1 MDQNFSLMAQ
11 SRANYYTAGSPVQF
25 VRVELLKGDTT
36 GEVAVCLTFKNVGTE
51 PLTGLVVHFKCK
63 DAAGQVLC
71 EDDFYYEQ
79 LNAQP
84 GAVFGS
90 DDAVYVSDTPVSSVE
105 VEQDR
110 AFLNGR
116 GVDLRNYKRVRLNMP
131 RVLPGSIAK
140 TLQQRTGNVQLTCVP
155 QDTEYGWFCAC
166 GAFHPNEEN
175 TTVCSECG
183 GDRAGIK
190 ATLTAILEEA
200 RQAAE
205 RQQQEVNAVASSV
218 APAPAPA
225 PQPQAQPAPAASDP
239 RAMANAVQAAIT
251 GQQDIPPQSAY
262 EPEQAT
268 AAFVYMQIVY
278 TTSNFKGGIYR
289 AVLAI
294 LLGLALL
301 IWPADALKYVV
312 MLIGIV
318 FLAIGIIAF
327 IISSRNR
334 EEHQRSFA
342 PLSGI
347 GSVILGLLLVC
358 LPSTFATVFM
368 FLLGFILVVAAVGQF
383 VTLAAARQ
391 FGRIAPVSFLFPVL
405 ILIVGIVIL
414 FDPFSSAESVFILF
428 GITAVFY
435 GVTDLLNQYSI
446 RKMRKASEEKEKI
459 VKMGGDSDIEDA
471 EFEEVEE
478 GK

>member
-268 AAFVYMQIVY
+268 AAFEPQGSSY
-278 TTSNFKGGIYR
+278 
-289 AVLAI
+289 
-294 LLGLALL
+294 
-301 IWPADALKYVV
+301 AD
-312 MLIGIV
+312 
-318 FLAIGIIAF
+318 
-327 IISSRNR
+327 
-334 EEHQRSFA
+334 
-342 PLSGI
+342 
-347 GSVILGLLLVC
+347 
-358 LPSTFATVFM
+358 
-368 FLLGFILVVAAVGQF
+368 
-383 VTLAAARQ
+383 
-391 FGRIAPVSFLFPVL
+391 
-405 ILIVGIVIL
+405 
-414 FDPFSSAESVFILF
+414 D
-428 GITAVFY
+428 
-435 GVTDLLNQYSI
+435 D
-446 RKMRKASEEKEKI
+446 
-459 VKMGGDSDIEDA
+459 EDA
-471 EFEEVEE
+471 EADATLPRAACSTMMRTTMRAPRCTIPMTSTTMTRTTVTTRSP
-478 GK
+478 KNAAATPMTTKPVRTTSWPSASSAWPRPSRPLPAP

>member
-25 VRVELLKGDTT
+25 VRVELLKGDVT
-36 GEVAVCLTFKNVGTE
+36 GEVAVCLTFKNVGTV

-131 RVLPGSIAK
+131 RVLPGSISR

-183 GDRAGIK
+183 GDRAAIK
-190 ATLTAILEEA
+190 ATLTGILEEA

-205 RQQQEVNAVASSV
+205 RQQQEVNAVANSV
-218 APAPAPA
+218 APAPA
-225 PQPQAQPAPAASDP
+225 PQPQAQPAPAATDP

-268 AAFVYMQIVY
+268 AAFEPQSNGYVDDEDEEAERVRRYAPKGRLFDDEDDEDDGTQMYDTDDLDDDDYDDRKKSKKRGRYADDDESSEDDVMAERIIRLAPPITAIACALIVAVSLVY
-278 TTSNFKGGIYR
+278 
-289 AVLAI
+289 
-294 LLGLALL
+294 
-301 IWPADALKYVV
+301 
-312 MLIGIV
+312 
-318 FLAIGIIAF
+318 
-327 IISSRNR
+327 
-334 EEHQRSFA
+334 H
-342 PLSGI
+342 
-347 GSVILGLLLVC
+347 
-358 LPSTFATVFM
+358 
-368 FLLGFILVVAAVGQF
+368 FILA
-383 VTLAAARQ
+383 
-391 FGRIAPVSFLFPVL
+391 
-405 ILIVGIVIL
+405 
-414 FDPFSSAESVFILF
+414 
-428 GITAVFY
+428 
-435 GVTDLLNQYSI
+435 
-446 RKMRKASEEKEKI
+446 
-459 VKMGGDSDIEDA
+459 
-471 EFEEVEE
+471 
-478 GK
+478 

>member
-183 GDRAGIK
+183 GDRAGI
-190 ATLTAILEEA
+190 
-200 RQAAE
+200 
-205 RQQQEVNAVASSV
+205 NAVASSV
-218 APAPAPA
+218 APAPA

-262 EPEQAT
+262 EPEQVT
-268 AAFVYMQIVY
+268 AAFEPQGSSY
-278 TTSNFKGGIYR
+278 
-289 AVLAI
+289 
-294 LLGLALL
+294 
-301 IWPADALKYVV
+301 AD
-312 MLIGIV
+312 
-318 FLAIGIIAF
+318 
-327 IISSRNR
+327 
-334 EEHQRSFA
+334 
-342 PLSGI
+342 
-347 GSVILGLLLVC
+347 
-358 LPSTFATVFM
+358 
-368 FLLGFILVVAAVGQF
+368 
-383 VTLAAARQ
+383 
-391 FGRIAPVSFLFPVL
+391 
-405 ILIVGIVIL
+405 
-414 FDPFSSAESVFILF
+414 D
-428 GITAVFY
+428 
-435 GVTDLLNQYSI
+435 D
-446 RKMRKASEEKEKI
+446 
-459 VKMGGDSDIEDA
+459 EDA
-471 EFEEVEE
+471 EAERVRRYAPKGRLFDDDEDDDE
-478 GK
+478 GTQMYDTDDLDYDDEDNGYDKKSKKRGRYADDDETSEDDVMAERIIHLAPPITAIVCALIVALSLVYHFVLA

>member
-25 VRVELLKGDTT
+25 VRVELLKGDVT

-131 RVLPGSIAK
+131 RVLPGSISR

-183 GDRAGIK
+183 GDRAAIK
-190 ATLTAILEEA
+190 ATLTGILEEA

-205 RQQQEVNAVASSV
+205 RQQQEVNAVANSV
-218 APAPAPA
+218 APAPA
-225 PQPQAQPAPAASDP
+225 PQPQAQPAPAATDP

-268 AAFVYMQIVY
+268 AAFEPQSNGYVDDEDEEAERVRRYAPKGRLFDDEDDEDDGTQMYDTDDLDDDDYDDRKKSKKRGRYADDDESSEDDVMAERIIRLAPPITAIACALIVAVSLVY
-278 TTSNFKGGIYR
+278 
-289 AVLAI
+289 
-294 LLGLALL
+294 
-301 IWPADALKYVV
+301 
-312 MLIGIV
+312 
-318 FLAIGIIAF
+318 
-327 IISSRNR
+327 
-334 EEHQRSFA
+334 H
-342 PLSGI
+342 
-347 GSVILGLLLVC
+347 
-358 LPSTFATVFM
+358 
-368 FLLGFILVVAAVGQF
+368 FILA
-383 VTLAAARQ
+383 
-391 FGRIAPVSFLFPVL
+391 
-405 ILIVGIVIL
+405 
-414 FDPFSSAESVFILF
+414 
-428 GITAVFY
+428 
-435 GVTDLLNQYSI
+435 
-446 RKMRKASEEKEKI
+446 
-459 VKMGGDSDIEDA
+459 
-471 EFEEVEE
+471 
-478 GK
+478 